1 MRGDEMAE
9 EGESD
14 QASGPAEASTGAPA
28 ERPVGAD
35 AQTLGAEGPD
45 DEAQAI
51 LDFWFGELTPSQ
63 WFARDDAVDAMV
75 AERFGALAARVA
87 TGGTPH
93 WADSPGGLLA
103 AVIALDQFPRNLYR
117 DDPRAYAN
125 DAQAVGLADLALRR
139 GMDEG
144 LGAPARQ
151 FLYMPFMHSEDTEDQ
166 ARCVELFE
174 GLGDETALHFARRHK
189 QIIDRFGR
197 FPHRNAVLDRETTPE
212 EAAFLE
218 EPDSSF

>member
-1 MRGDEMAE
+1 MGGEEMAE

-14 QASGPAEASTGAPA
+14 RDGGPTDASAEAPS
-28 ERPVGAD
+28 EQPVGAD
-35 AQTLGAEGPD
+35 PHTLGAEGPD

-93 WADSPGGLLA
+93 WAESPGGLLA

-151 FLYMPFMHSEDTEDQ
+151 FLYMPFMHSEDPDDQ
-166 ARCVELFE
+166 ARCVDLFA

-189 QIIDRFGR
+189 EIIDRFGR
-197 FPHRNAVLDRETTPE
+197 FPHRNAVLGRESTPE
-212 EAAFLE
+212 EAAFLK
-218 EPDSSF
+218 EPGSGF